1 MKNSLLA
8 IFLLFT
14 VPVFAQLTVYEKF
27 QKIQNMQQAQEYIKA
42 NPELKPALLNLS
54 LGKDSSMLDKRLLR
68 QNQGD
73 VFSVGYVTYKVL
85 EVKDTVNYRA
95 SYVFLDGATYTKSQ
109 IDSLRKVI
117 VDKANA
123 GTPFDKLS
131 DQYTMDGNETHGDTG
146 WFFGEYMMPKEFQEA
161 VKNHKVGEIFFLDD
175 SDKNWHYIIKKT
187 YDDRVKKDIVVL
199 RSNGR

>member
-1 MKNSLLA
+1 MKNSLAVL
-8 IFLLFT
+8 FLIFT
-14 VPVFAQLTVYEKF
+14 VPVFGQLTVYEQF
-27 QKIQNMQQAQEYIKA
+27 QKIVTLQQADEYIKA
-42 NPELKPALLNLS
+42 HPELKPALLHLS
-54 LGKDSSMLDKRLLR
+54 LGKDSTMIDKRLLR

-73 VFSVGYVTYKVL
+73 VFSVGYVTYRVM

-95 SYVFLDGATYTKSQ
+95 SYVFLDGATLSNSEIESMK
-109 IDSLRKVI
+109 KVI

-123 GTPFDKLS
+123 GTSFEALS

-146 WFFGEYMMPKEFQEA
+146 WFFGELMMPKEFQDA

-175 SDKNWHYIIKKT
+175 TPKNWHYIIKKT
-187 YDDRVKKDIVVL
+187 HEDRVKKDIIVL

>member
-8 IFLLFT
+8 ILLLFAA
-14 VPVFAQLTVYEKF
+14 PVFAQLTVYEKF

-85 EVKDTVNYRA
+85 EVKDTINFRA
-95 SYVFLDGATYTKSQ
+95 SYVFLDGASYTKSQ

-123 GTPFDKLS
+123 GTPFEQLS

-146 WFFGEYMMPKEFQEA
+146 WFFGEYMMPKEFQDA
-161 VKNHKVGEIFFLDD
+161 VQKHKVGEIFFLDD
-175 SDKNWHYIIKKT
+175 SEKNWHYIIKKT
-187 YDDRVKKDIVVL
+187 HDDRVRKDIVVL

>member
-8 IFLLFT
+8 MLLLFSA
-14 VPVFAQLTVYEKF
+14 PLLAQLTVNEKF

-54 LGKDSSMLDKRLLR
+54 LGKDSTMLDKRLLR

-73 VFSVGYVTYKVL
+73 IFSVGYVTYKVL
-85 EVKDTVNYRA
+85 EVKDTINFRA

-123 GTPFDKLS
+123 GTSFEQLS

-146 WFFGEYMMPKEFQEA
+146 WFYGEYMMPKEFQDA
-161 VKNHKVGEIFFLDD
+161 VQKHKVGEIFFLDD
-175 SDKNWHYIIKKT
+175 AEKNWHYIIKKT
-187 YDDRVKKDIVVL
+187 HDDRVKKDIVVL

>member
-1 MKNSLLA
+1 MKYSLVVLLMLFSA
-8 IFLLFT
+8 PIFG
-14 VPVFAQLTVYEKF
+14 QLTVYEQF
-27 QKIQNMQQAQEYIKA
+27 QKIVTLQQADEYIKA
-42 NPELKPALLNLS
+42 HPELKPALLHLS
-54 LGKDSSMLDKRLLR
+54 LGKDSTMIDKRLLR

-73 VFSVGYVTYKVL
+73 VFSVGYVTYRVM

-95 SYVFLDGATYTKSQ
+95 SYVFLDGATLSNSEIESMK
-109 IDSLRKVI
+109 KVI

-123 GTPFDKLS
+123 GTSFEALS

-146 WFFGEYMMPKEFQEA
+146 WFFGELMMPKEFQDA

-175 SDKNWHYIIKKT
+175 SMKNWHYIIKKT
-187 YDDRVKKDIVVL
+187 HEDRVKKDIVVL

>member
-8 IFLLFT
+8 FLLL
-14 VPVFAQLTVYEKF
+14 VSAPIFAQLTVNEKF
-27 QKIQNMQQAQEYIKA
+27 QKIQTMQQAQEYIKA

-73 VFSVGYVTYKVL
+73 IFSVGYVTYKVL

-109 IDSLRKVI
+109 IDSLKKVI

-123 GTPFDKLS
+123 GTSFEQLS

-146 WFFGEYMMPKEFQEA
+146 WFFGEYMMPKEFQDA

-175 SDKNWHYIIKKT
+175 SEKNWHYIIKKT
-187 YDDRVKKDIVVL
+187 HDDRVRKDIVVL

>member
-8 IFLLFT
+8 MLLLFSA
-14 VPVFAQLTVYEKF
+14 PLLAQLTVNEKF

-54 LGKDSSMLDKRLLR
+54 LGKDSTMLDKRLLR

-73 VFSVGYVTYKVL
+73 IFSVGYVTYKVL
-85 EVKDTVNYRA
+85 EVKDTINFRA

-123 GTPFDKLS
+123 GTSFEQLS

-146 WFFGEYMMPKEFQEA
+146 WFYGEYMMPQDFQAA
-161 VKNHKVGEIFFLDD
+161 VQSHKVGEIFFLDD
-175 SDKNWHYIIKKT
+175 SEKNWHYIIKKT
-187 YDDRVKKDIVVL
+187 HDDRVKKDIVVL

>member
-8 IFLLFT
+8 MLLLFSA
-14 VPVFAQLTVYEKF
+14 PLFAQLTVNEKF

-73 VFSVGYVTYKVL
+73 IFSVGYVTYKVL
-85 EVKDTVNYRA
+85 EVKDTINFRA
-95 SYVFLDGATYTKSQ
+95 SYVFLDGASYTKSQ

-123 GTPFDKLS
+123 GTPFEQLS

-146 WFFGEYMMPKEFQEA
+146 WFYGEYMMPKEFQDA
-161 VKNHKVGEIFFLDD
+161 VQKHKVGEIFFLDD
-175 SDKNWHYIIKKT
+175 SEKNWHYIIKKT
-187 YDDRVKKDIVVL
+187 HDDRVKKDIVVL